1 MVTSKYVFHFK
12 ITRFTS
18 KGLITYLLLPTFKA
32 SFYNKLVIHGYFE
45 SYSPGPGIFL
55 IYYLLR
61 YCVPTLHNNYCS
73 KVDFEQY
80 QYYSIFYKIIKKL
93 SIPVSSMTLTT
104 DWMSSLEKAE
114 KTAILEDDVALKA
127 SNFPT

>member
-1 MVTSKYVFHFK
+1 MVTNKYVFHFK

-18 KGLITYLLLPTFKA
+18 KGLITYL
-32 SFYNKLVIHGYFE
+32 Y
-45 SYSPGPGIFL
+45 
-55 IYYLLR
+55 YYLPLKR
-61 YCVPTLHNNYCS
+61 VFIINSYTDILKVTAPVLQYFLSITYCVPTLHNNYCS